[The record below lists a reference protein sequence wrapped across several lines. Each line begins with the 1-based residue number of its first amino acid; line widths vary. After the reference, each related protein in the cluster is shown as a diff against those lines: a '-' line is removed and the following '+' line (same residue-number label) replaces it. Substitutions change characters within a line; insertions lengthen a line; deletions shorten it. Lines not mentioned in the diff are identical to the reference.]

1 MPGLGLLGSSSSSS
15 SSSSSDLVGA
25 RLNLVSKSE
34 DGDEGPVDG
43 FSVARAPHRSLVRA
57 SVSQM
62 REAGQR
68 PHAAAVLKWRV
79 RRVGGVVAQAGRGQ
93 GGQCGQKGSC
103 CCGDAQSDVNQWG
116 LAGEWRRAQAQGRR
130 RQGAVRGDTLLLS
143 LAICIRVSLRYIVPS
158 SVFGVYWVL
167 SFLDCLEFRLLIG

>member
-1 MPGLGLLGSSSSSS
+1 MPGLGLPGRSSSS
-15 SSSSSDLVGA
+15 SSSSSDLVAA
-25 RLNLVSKSE
+25 RLSVVSRSE
-34 DGDEGPVDG
+34 DGDEGAVDG
-43 FSVARAPHRSLVRA
+43 FPVARAPHRSLVRA

-68 PHAAAVLKWRV
+68 PHAAAVLEWRV

-103 CCGDAQSDVNQWG
+103 CCGGAQSDVNQWG
-116 LAGEWRRAQAQGRR
+116 VAGEWRRAQAQGRR

-143 LAICIRVSLRYIVPS
+143 LAICSRVSLRYIAPS
-158 SVFGVYWVL
+158 SILWGLLGFEFFGVLGIPFV
-167 SFLDCLEFRLLIG
+167 G